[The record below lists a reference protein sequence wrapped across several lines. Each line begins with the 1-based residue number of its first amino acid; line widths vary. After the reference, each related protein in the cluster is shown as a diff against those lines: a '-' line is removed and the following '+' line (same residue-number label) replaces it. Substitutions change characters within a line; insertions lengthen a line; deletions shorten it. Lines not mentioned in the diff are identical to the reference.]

1 MELRKYESEA
11 EATPFMRPISR
22 ARMSRRHGRLSA
34 TQRGVA
40 AIEFA
45 FVFPL
50 FFVVLYAI
58 IAYCLILC
66 ANMAM
71 TSATQEG
78 ARAALASA
86 GTTSPATE
94 YAARATNA
102 CSRASTLMA
111 WLPLAAKSAA
121 CTQSQCG
128 PSNAMVCITV
138 SMSYD
143 YKSNPIVPNL
153 PLLGFVTPPT
163 LSASATVQLDPASIQ
178 SNM

>member
-1 MELRKYESEA
+1 VGLRNDESQA
-11 EATPFMRPISR
+11 EATPLLHPISR
-22 ARMSRRHGRLSA
+22 ARASRRYGRLSA
-34 TQRGVA
+34 AQRGVA

-66 ANMAM
+66 ANMSM

-86 GTTSPATE
+86 GTTTPATE

-102 CSRASTLMA
+102 CNRASALMA
-111 WLPLAAKSAA
+111 WLPLAANSAS
-121 CTQSQCG
+121 CTQAPCG
-128 PSNAMVCITV
+128 PSNAMMCITV
-138 SMSYD
+138 AMSYD
-143 YKSNPIVPNL
+143 YKNNPIVPNL
-153 PLLGFVTPPT
+153 PLLGFVTPAT
-163 LSASATVQLDPASIQ
+163 LSASATIQLDPASIQ